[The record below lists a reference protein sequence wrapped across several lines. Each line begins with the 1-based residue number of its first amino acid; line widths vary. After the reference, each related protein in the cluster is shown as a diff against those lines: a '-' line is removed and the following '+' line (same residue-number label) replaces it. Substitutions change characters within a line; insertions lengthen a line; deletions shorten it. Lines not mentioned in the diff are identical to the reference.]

1 MSEICFVECDS
12 SCRIFEFL
20 PLIANSLSVSV
31 VKSGDTNIESPS
43 NSAHS
48 WTGDF
53 EMDFDVVK
61 LDDIVGLL

>member
-1 MSEICFVECDS
+1 
-12 SCRIFEFL
+12 
-20 PLIANSLSVSV
+20 

-53 EMDFDVVK
+53 EMDFEMDFDVVK